1 MQQEVECCAEV
12 ITQEQGEE
20 HFLLSDLNDLQQGTA
35 KFCVENVIISSKTC
49 QTYFSRIVYYLY
61 FLQLHKKKAIFSFSY
76 FRSLFYCNSR
86 HYRYQT

>member
-61 FLQLHKKKAIFSFSY
+61 FLQLHKKKSY
-76 FRSLFYCNSR
+76 FFLFLFQKSFLL
-86 HYRYQT
+86 